1 VLLPPRKRRSSNSFL
16 SSQWR
21 DMVLNSKKR
30 HINARR
36 TPDERQKGA
45 VELRGKNSPRS
56 DRCCFHFTTIFCSY
70 IGART
75 MTGSAFLHTYHQSL
89 TAGTPK
95 KHNGYLQPSVCRLSP
110 SDLKYAWPAVV
121 SVLLAYLMWLKSDN
135 AQVL

>member
-21 DMVLNSKKR
+21 DMMLNSKKR
-30 HINARR
+30 QINARR

-56 DRCCFHFTTIFCSY
+56 DRCCFHSTTIFCSY

-75 MTGSAFLHTYHQSL
+75 MTGSAFLHTLSPESDGWHSL
-89 TAGTPK
+89 KT
-95 KHNGYLQPSVCRLSP
+95 QRLSP
-110 SDLKYAWPAVV
+110 TVHLPPQPIRSEACMACS
-121 SVLLAYLMWLKSDN
+121 SVRGSSLPYVAE
-135 AQVL
+135 V